1 MSKKAGRNVLFWCDD
16 VNDGKKIGG
25 RFGRGRSSIYTLIS
39 GIDLHNQPRRTMPD
53 LDGFGV
59 SGKYPIG
66 YPM

>member
-1 MSKKAGRNVLFWCDD
+1 MME
-16 VNDGKKIGG
+16 KKIGG